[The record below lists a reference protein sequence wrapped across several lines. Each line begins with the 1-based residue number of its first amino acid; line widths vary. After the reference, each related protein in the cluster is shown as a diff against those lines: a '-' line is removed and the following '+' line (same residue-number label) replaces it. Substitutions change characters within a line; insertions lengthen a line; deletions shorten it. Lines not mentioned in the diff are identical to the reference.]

1 MTDEYT
7 EEDRVAAVCRRLY
20 AGRYKDVRRPDR
32 TKLWKSHS
40 AVQGV
45 ISVAIRENAVPFFSR
60 GRWKYIKEQHA
71 IEFLDNYIT
80 TRINSNGTTRS
91 PIEEKESQKDSN
103 VSYNFVQR
111 LIGIPKIIEA
121 LNYIAD
127 IQLRTLEQVNE
138 LNEVWKPTSRNADDT
153 RSAGGDDQKRA
164 G

>member
-20 AGRYKDVRRPDR
+20 AERYKDVRRPDR

-71 IEFLDNYIT
+71 IDFLDKYIA

-91 PIEEKESQKDSN
+91 PIEENESRQDSS

-111 LIGIPKIIEA
+111 LIGIPMIIEA

-138 LNEVWKPTSRNADDT
+138 LNEVWKPASRNADDI
-153 RSAGGDDQKRA
+153 RSAGGNDQKRA

>member
-20 AGRYKDVRRPDR
+20 AERYRDVRRPDR
-32 TKLWKSHS
+32 TRLWKSHS

-45 ISVAIRENAVPFFSR
+45 ISVAIRENSVPFFSR

-71 IEFLDNYIT
+71 IEFLDNYIA

-91 PIEEKESQKDSN
+91 PIAEQETVREHS
-103 VSYNFVQR
+103 VSYGFVQR
-111 LIGIPKIIEA
+111 LIGIPKIIDA
-121 LNYIAD
+121 LNHIAD

-138 LNEVWKPTSRNADDT
+138 LNEVWKPTSRGADDK
-153 RSAGGDDQKRA
+153 RSTGGDDTQRA

>member
-20 AGRYKDVRRPDR
+20 AKRYRDVRRPDR
-32 TKLWKSHS
+32 TRLWKSHS

-45 ISVAIRENAVPFFSR
+45 ISVAIRENSVPFFSR
-60 GRWKYIKEQHA
+60 GRWKYIKEHHA
-71 IEFLDNYIT
+71 IEFLDNYIA

-91 PIEEKESQKDSN
+91 PIEEKESKQDSS
-103 VSYNFVQR
+103 VSYGFVQR

-138 LNEVWKPTSRNADDT
+138 LNEVWKPTTRGSDDA
-153 RSAGGDDQKRA
+153 RSTGGDDKKRT